1 MNPNGKTALITG
13 GAHRVG
19 RAITLGLAQAG
30 VNVIINYN
38 SSSEAAQ
45 KTVAEA
51 EAFGVKAVSIQADV
65 SKPDQVRRMVGE
77 ISGTFGG
84 VDILVNNA
92 SRFTKT
98 PFPTD
103 DLTLWHEVT
112 GLLINGPFYVSN
124 FLAPQMM
131 KLEEGVIVNII
142 DLSAWE
148 PWPGLAAHCVG
159 KSALLALTRQLAL
172 EMAPNVRV
180 NAVCPGPVLPSPHYD
195 AERIEQVRRDTL
207 LERWGSPEDVVRAVL
222 YFVES
227 DYITGDTTILDGGQR
242 FAHRKFAGA

>member
-1 MNPNGKTALITG
+1 MNPEGKTALITG

-19 RAITLGLAQAG
+19 RAITLGLAKAG
-30 VNVIINYN
+30 ANVIINYN
-38 SSSEAAQ
+38 SSAESARETAR
-45 KTVAEA
+45 EA
-51 EAFGVKAVSIQADV
+51 EALGVRAMTVQADI
-65 SKPDQVRRMVGE
+65 SQAEQVKRMVAE
-77 ISGTFGG
+77 IHEKTGG

-92 SRFTKT
+92 SRFTRT

-112 GLLINGPFYVSN
+112 GLLIDGPFYVSN

-131 KLEEGVIVNII
+131 KLAEGVIVNII

-172 EMAPNVRV
+172 EMAPTVRV

-195 AERIEQVRRDTL
+195 AARIERVRRDTL
-207 LERWGSPEDVVRAVL
+207 LERWGAPEDVVRAVL
-222 YFVES
+222 YLIGA
-227 DYITGDTTILDGGQR
+227 DYITGDTTIVDGGQR
-242 FAHRKFAGA
+242 FAHRKVEGA

>member
-1 MNPNGKTALITG
+1 MNPEGKTALITG

-19 RAITLGLAQAG
+19 RAITLGLAKAG
-30 VNVIINYN
+30 ANVIINYN
-38 SSSEAAQ
+38 ASTASAQ
-45 KTVAEA
+45 KTVREA
-51 EAFGVKAVSIQADV
+51 QAFGVKAMAVQADI
-65 SKPDQVRRMVGE
+65 SQADQVKRMVGE
-77 ISGTFGG
+77 INEAFGG

-112 GLLINGPFYVSN
+112 GLLIDGPFYVSN
-124 FLAPQMM
+124 FLAPHMM
-131 KLEEGVIVNII
+131 TLAEGAIVNII

-172 EMAPNVRV
+172 EMAPAVRV

-195 AERIEQVRRDTL
+195 AARIEQVRQDTL
-207 LERWGSPEDVVRAVL
+207 LERWGSPQDVVRAVL
-222 YFVES
+222 YFIES

-242 FAHRKFAGA
+242 FAHRKVEGA